1 MGFGIF
7 YVKEQLTGCDE
18 FYMLVRKQLFKS
30 GLFIVI
36 FKEFFHIAGQC
47 QITDHFTI
55 VPDQVVIPEVIFKLC
70 KPGIAFQDTDILL
83 QLFLRIKKISS
94 NLKKNFC
101 NEFKHAPTPFPVNL
115 VLKTDS
121 SVIFSV

>member
-1 MGFGIF
+1 
-7 YVKEQLTGCDE
+7 
-18 FYMLVRKQLFKS
+18 
-30 GLFIVI
+30 
-36 FKEFFHIAGQC
+36 
-47 QITDHFTI
+47 
-55 VPDQVVIPEVIFKLC
+55 FKLC

-115 VLKTDS
+115 VFENRFFS
-121 SVIFSV
+121 NIFSISYLQINGIDYPNFSCFFFHLFNLRVRNDFAEQISVPMFHSNKYL